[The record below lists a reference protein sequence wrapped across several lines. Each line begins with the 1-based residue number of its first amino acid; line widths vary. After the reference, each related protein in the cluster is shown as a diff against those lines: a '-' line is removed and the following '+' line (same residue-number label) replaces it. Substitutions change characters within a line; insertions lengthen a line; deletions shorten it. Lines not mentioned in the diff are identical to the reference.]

1 MGDLF
6 GSCLR
11 ESGQRQVEPRDTPS
25 SLSRPRSQQNM
36 VVDDLAERWGRPP
49 PCRRTLSHR
58 KARTESRCCPA
69 ARLCV
74 SPVPREPQCVRIVEE
89 IVLINSDHYA
99 EPPACVA
106 ALKEIRG
113 AVAEVV
119 WPPGASTF
127 TIFPQSGK
135 KSGEG
140 NGVVPIRTS
149 FILALERRGWHKEA
163 LFPLETDPGG
173 AKFGS
178 MDAAKSFGDE
188 PPFLVEW
195 ETGNISSSHRALNKM
210 GLGLIAGVIS
220 GAVLVVPTRALA
232 QYLTDRIG
240 NLRELMPYLN
250 LWRAL
255 PVARGYF
262 GIVAVEQD
270 ATSTDVPR
278 ITKGTD
284 GRALL

>member
-1 MGDLF
+1 M
-6 GSCLR
+6 
-11 ESGQRQVEPRDTPS
+11 PS
-25 SLSRPRSQQNM
+25 AL
-36 VVDDLAERWGRPP
+36 
-49 PCRRTLSHR
+49 
-58 KARTESRCCPA
+58 
-69 ARLCV
+69 LCV
-74 SPVPREPQCVRIVEE
+74 SFAPRDPHYVRIAQE
-89 IVLINSDHYA
+89 IVLINSDYYA
-99 EPPACVA
+99 DHPACVA
-106 ALKEIRG
+106 ALAEIRV

-119 WPPGASTF
+119 WPPGANTF

-149 FILALERRGWHKEA
+149 FILALERQGWHKEV
-163 LFPLETDPGG
+163 LFPIETDPDG

-210 GLGLIAGVIS
+210 ALGLIAGVVS

-232 QYLTDRIG
+232 RYLTDRIG

-250 LWRAL
+250 LWRSL
-255 PVARGYF
+255 QVRRGYF
-262 GIVAVEQD
+262 GIIAVEYD